1 MRTMAGQSPTYP
13 SATAELTDYWNR
25 RPNLSEKEWT
35 RFYLLVRG
43 TLMHASAPQ
52 LKSLPENREAYVV
65 EFFQDKFL
73 FTTPRAEHDLTE
85 GSVRNFFRNYLID
98 KIRSLPGTTQ
108 ASAFDDED
116 GESFVARIPE
126 PESEEHELREF
137 LNEVPPEALASSA
150 IEFVATLDDRHRLM
164 LAGHYCAD
172 DPIPMST
179 LFKGVNGYHYQAQKL
194 GVTADKGSRNFA
206 GYEHT
211 LIGKWMRSL
220 GVTPQPDNLVIVH
233 FLFKTLCYHAQWDTS
248 GQAIWAN

>member
-1 MRTMAGQSPTYP
+1 MADQSPTYP
-13 SATAELTDYWNR
+13 SVSAELTDYWNR

-43 TLMHASAPQ
+43 TLMYASTPQ
-52 LKSLPENREAYVV
+52 LNSLPESRETYIT

-73 FTTPRAEHDLTE
+73 YTMPRGEHDLME

-98 KIRSLPGTTQ
+98 KIRARPDTIQGSTIGDD
-108 ASAFDDED
+108 DDED
-116 GESFVARIPE
+116 FIGRIPQ

-137 LNEVPPEALASSA
+137 LNEVSLEALAKSA
-150 IEFVATLDDRHRLM
+150 IEFIATLDDRHRLM

-179 LFKGVNGYHYQAQKL
+179 LFKGINGYHYQAQKL
-194 GVTADKGSRNFA
+194 GVTAGKGSRNFT

-211 LIGKWMRSL
+211 LIGKWMCSL
-220 GVTPQPDNLVIVH
+220 GVMPQPDNLVIVH